1 MVNLINGKT
10 PTEFI
15 IGGLI
20 DYLEKKTDLKILDR
34 DIAEDIQR
42 PCIILDVAKITKDLF
57 GHMPHYNFEI
67 NVYYFANSLYRGY
80 ADLFQKAEEIMDI
93 LSGRINLTDTFNIT
107 VEDKQ
112 TEFYRADKALKVYGT
127 IDATFEYEDDS
138 TADIMEELN
147 INLQEG

>member
-20 DYLEKKTDLKILDR
+20 DYLEKKTGLKVLDR
-34 DIAEDIQR
+34 DITEDIQR
-42 PCIILDVAKITKDLF
+42 PCIILDVAKITKDIF

-67 NVYYFANSLYRGY
+67 NVYYFANNLYRGY
-80 ADLFQKAEEIMDI
+80 ANLYQKAEEIIDI
-93 LSGRINLTDTFNIT
+93 LSGRISLTDTFNIT
-107 VEDKQ
+107 VGDKQ
-112 TEFYRADKALKVYGT
+112 VEFYRADKALKVYGT
-127 IDATFEYEDDS
+127 IEAAFEYEDNS
-138 TADIMEELN
+138 AANIMEELN